1 MCLKTQTM
9 AKLFMIVNEDRFF
22 LSHRKEIAVEAL
34 KADFDVTIVC
44 KDTGRMEEV
53 KALGLKTLDLPIN
66 PTGTHLREE
75 WKTYRF
81 LKKLYKD
88 EQPDIVHHV
97 GLKNILWGGLAAK
110 RVKVRGVVNAVSGLG
125 VLFSGSRP
133 SLMTRMIMTVIKY
146 ANRRNNLAVIFQNNE
161 DKDLFLRHHIV
172 KETQCQF
179 IKGSGVD
186 LKKYAYVPDPG
197 GKVIRVIFTARM
209 VKEKGVLV
217 LIEAA
222 ERLRAKMSDKIEFLL
237 CGDLSANPKALS
249 REELERLCDG
259 QYIKWL
265 GFRRDVK
272 ELLTQSHIMAFPSYY
287 REGVP
292 KSLIEACAIGRPIIT
307 TQWYGCKDTVDEG
320 ENGFLIPVKD
330 SNALAERIEQLAND
344 PLLRNTMGKKGRE
357 KAEREFSVDDVVNRH
372 LTIYRHLL

>member
-1 MCLKTQTM
+1 
-9 AKLFMIVNEDRFF
+9 MIVNEDRFF